1 MEQLSIF
8 RRELDELDERLMT
21 LLAQRFS
28 ICRQVAVYK
37 AETGTPMMQ
46 PGRVAAVK
54 AKARA
59 RAVAN
64 GLSEQFA
71 QELYD
76 AIISEACR
84 LEDAIIEQVKSGSSL
99 VTD

>member
-1 MEQLSIF
+1 MF
-8 RRELDELDERLMT
+8 RRELDEIDERLMA

-46 PGRVAAVK
+46 PGRVAEVK
-54 AKARA
+54 AKARD
-59 RAVAN
+59 RAINN
-64 GLSEQFA
+64 GLSEEFA
-71 QELYD
+71 RDLYE

-84 LEDAIIEQVKSGSSL
+84 LEVAIIERVKSRIAG
-99 VTD
+99 

>member
-1 MEQLSIF
+1 MEQLLNF
-8 RRELDELDERLMT
+8 RRELDELDERLMA
-21 LLAQRFS
+21 LLARRFS
-28 ICRQVAVYK
+28 ICRQIAVHK

-46 PGRVAAVK
+46 PGRVAEVK

-71 QELYD
+71 AELYD

-84 LEDAIIEQVKSGSSL
+84 LEDAIIEQVRSTSSTT
-99 VTD
+99 VK

>member
-1 MEQLSIF
+1 MEQLSMF
-8 RRELDELDERLMT
+8 RRELDEIDERLMA

-37 AETGTPMMQ
+37 AATGTPMMQ
-46 PGRVAAVK
+46 SGRIAEVK
-54 AKARA
+54 DKARA

-64 GLSEQFA
+64 GLSEEFA
-71 QELYD
+71 RDLYD

-84 LEDAIIEQVKSGSSL
+84 LEIAIIEQLKS
-99 VTD
+99 TIAE